1 MFEVVLVDMPK
12 SPQYEIFKQSR
23 SVFLMTVFL
32 LVSETGCFFIN
43 QHIPLHAEVPADLVE
58 LPN

>member
-1 MFEVVLVDMPK
+1 MFEVVLVEMPK
-12 SPQYEIFKQSR
+12 SPHYGILKQFR
-23 SVFLMTVFL
+23 SLFFNDSVPLA
-32 LVSETGCFFIN
+32 SETRCFFMN